1 MIGLFHSD
9 WLGCWPGSV
18 SNWPRAGGG
27 RDRKIQQTPQPY
39 RGELRVDLEE
49 FLDSTQAE
57 LSRDTPPP
65 PSCAIAPL
73 FSRSR
78 TDYFKCLCVTYT
90 NITSL

>member
-9 WLGCWPGSV
+9 WLGCQPSRASHWPTAGS
-18 SNWPRAGGG
+18 G
-27 RDRKIQQTPQPY
+27 RDGKIRHSPLHY
-39 RGELRVDLEE
+39 RGELRVDFTG
-49 FLDSTQAE
+49 FLDSAEAE

-78 TDYFKCLCVTYT
+78 INYFKCLYATYT
-90 NITSL
+90 NITSS